1 MELEF
6 KAKSQWKWGPLTAVR
21 WQTEGRINELQLFRN
36 LIKSYIKP
44 RVLLKICTFFNKG
57 CFSLRSNSNFIPGL
71 YSVLK
76 MAFLWDHV
84 HFCQKQ
90 CITTPRTFLW
100 HDRRAFAKTMI
111 GMLRR
116 QSFFFEL
123 YYFELEYNPK
133 SRPRVMQCWEKKKPH
148 LPSRWEI
155 SFLHLKIW

>member
-6 KAKSQWKWGPLTAVR
+6 KARSQWKWGCLAAGR
-21 WQTEGRINELQLFRN
+21 WQTEGRINELQLLRN
-36 LIKSYIKP
+36 WIKSYIKP
-44 RVLLKICTFFNKG
+44 RVLLKEFVL
-57 CFSLRSNSNFIPGL
+57 SLTKAVSHWEAILIL
-71 YSVLK
+71 YQVCDSVLK

-100 HDRRAFAKTMI
+100 QADRRAFAKTMI

-123 YYFELEYNPK
+123 YYFELEYKPK
-133 SRPRVMQCWEKKKPH
+133 SRPRVMQCWEKKETTFTIQVGNFH
-148 LPSRWEI
+148 FCI
-155 SFLHLKIW
+155 